1 MFLSLDSPE
10 HMLEQN
16 DLRCPT
22 KCLSRYA
29 LVLVALLLA
38 VLASACSNSSN
49 RALEGHVLGGDA
61 LNQLQDGRLSANWA
75 KDGSI
80 SVARPL
86 PKPLNVQPRLLDS
99 IFGFLPTFSSETRSG
114 RWLQVN
120 IAEKNIS
127 VMEGETT
134 RLVIAGEGFESLS
147 SQIILSERD
156 DVHLSKRG
164 TSSKD
169 DELVFQVLHK
179 QEDPLWYAP
188 DNYFSARK
196 LPLPNRN
203 SRERFRRGALGL
215 KALFIRRDLP
225 IHSGPF
231 WSKEIGGLRVS
242 EGDMRA
248 LYSEI
253 EVGLPVSIHLDASTG
268 GTAGEPTS

>member
-16 DLRCPT
+16 DRRCPT